1 VKLSPIAILAAGIL
15 LTSCSRHENKP
26 QTETAQVAVQPAA
39 TSSPPSGNGKT
50 LLSQQSRDPA
60 QFPSYLAQLK
70 SEALA
75 QGIAPGI
82 VQQAFAQTHF
92 VDRVISADRNQPEQK
107 VTLDQYLQRILPAW
121 KITQAQEMYRLYQ
134 PQLTPISAHYG
145 VPARY
150 IVALW
155 GMESGFGKI
164 QGHEDVISALSTL
177 AFEGRRESFFK
188 NELFAA
194 LRILGQNNVPVD
206 QLKGSWAG
214 AMGQSQFMP
223 SSYLRYGADGDN
235 DGKIDIWN
243 DVMDVFA
250 STANYLA
257 TEGWHGDQGWGRAV
271 RLPAG
276 FPTDKAGLKDPQAQT
291 VSDWGRQG
299 IVSPDGSPLAASP
312 QRAWV
317 IIPDDNLGRGYL
329 VYDNFRTLMRW
340 NRSYY
345 FAISIGTLADAI
357 GQ

>member
-1 VKLSPIAILAAGIL
+1 MKLSTIAILAAVIF
-15 LTSCSRHENKP
+15 LTRCSRHENSV
-26 QTETAQVAVQPAA
+26 QQGAVPSAPASLA
-39 TSSPPSGNGKT
+39 PSAAESSKIP
-50 LLSQQSRDPA
+50 LSQQGRDPA
-60 QFPSYLAQLK
+60 LFPTYLAQLK
-70 SEALA
+70 TEALA
-75 QGIAPGI
+75 KGIDAGIA
-82 VQQAFAQTHF
+82 QQAFAQAHF

-107 VTLDQYLQRILPAW
+107 VSLDDYLQRTLPAW
-121 KITQAQEMYRLYQ
+121 KIARAREMYRLYQ
-134 PQLTPISAHYG
+134 PQLAPVSARYG

-177 AFEGRRESFFK
+177 AFEGRREAFFK

-194 LRILGQNNVPVD
+194 LRILGQNNITLD

-243 DVMDVFA
+243 NVADVFA

-257 TEGWHGDQGWGRAV
+257 TEGWNGDQGWGRAV

-276 FPTDKAGLKDPQAQT
+276 FPADKAGLKDPQGQT
-291 VSDWGRQG
+291 VSDWSRQG
-299 IVSPDGSPLAASP
+299 IALPDGSPLQASP

-317 IIPDDNLGRGYL
+317 IIPDDTPNRGYL

-345 FAISIGTLADAI
+345 FAISIGTLADALA
-357 GQ
+357 Q